1 MRGTLG
7 APGRRGMEPAC
18 LESERCALRAPTPIQ
33 ALSKEVA
40 MLRWAMGFLI
50 VALIAA
56 VLGYGGLAG
65 TASGIASTLFWVF
78 VALFILSLLVSLV
91 SGRKTPVP

>member
-1 MRGTLG
+1 MY
-7 APGRRGMEPAC
+7 RR
-18 LESERCALRAPTPIQ
+18 
-33 ALSKEVA
+33 VA
-40 MLRWAMGFLI
+40 RD
-50 VALIAA
+50 ALIAA

>member
-1 MRGTLG
+1 
-7 APGRRGMEPAC
+7 MEPAC
-18 LESERCALRAPTPIQ
+18 SSFARRALRASTQIQ

-40 MLRWAMGFLI
+40 MLRWAMGFLV

-56 VLGYGGLAG
+56 LLGYSGIAG
-65 TASGIASTLFWVF
+65 TASNIASTLFWVF